1 MRTYENLKEVMGM
14 NQGRISRG
22 GEKTLGIIGII
33 FNLLTIALFVYMI
46 TSFGQLQG
54 TPQFEQFEE
63 EMRNDPALGSPEEAQ
78 MVLDTLSSSI
88 GPIGWTLVGLLT
100 ISTIFAILALLNL
113 RKDKNA
119 KLAGAFFIIAGLF
132 AGILSLT
139 SILFY
144 IAAIMCFVRRA
155 KPGRDD
161 YGSTDDRSR
170 YNDGRG
176 GNSDDAS
183 RRKDYAENR
192 GTDARDR
199 TEDAI
204 HDKEDTPYRPL

>member
-1 MRTYENLKEVMGM
+1 M

-22 GEKTLGIIGII
+22 GEKALGIIGII
-33 FNLLTIALFVYMI
+33 FNLLTIALLVYMI
-46 TSFGQLQG
+46 TSFGQIQG

-63 EMRNDPALGSPEEAQ
+63 EMRNDPSLGSPEDAQ
-78 MVLDTLSSSI
+78 MVIDTLTTSI
-88 GPIGWTLVGLLT
+88 GPIGWTLVVLLA

-144 IAAIMCFVRRA
+144 IAAIMCFVRKA

-161 YGSTDDRSR
+161 YSNPNDRNR

-176 GNSDDAS
+176 GNSDDVS
-183 RRKDYAENR
+183 HHKDHAENR
-192 GTDARDR
+192 GTDAKDR